1 MNILSIKYSK
11 LCNYDIVYS
20 KNISRPSKTLVDPNV
35 YNLYN
40 LVKLDPYSDLKDE
53 ILIECLNYFND
64 DFILDNNSD
73 NYNCNEDYILVQ
85 NNNLYEIYNF
95 ISSCNLNINTI
106 IHINDIYNYPKIQLI
121 KLLSMI
127 FSDVKISVSNYKNS
141 GLICCT
147 NKIYNINPCKNF
159 NIKDFNIKVDEYI
172 INFFYDYNLRYLK
185 KIIYINNIIQ
195 DKAPDIIYNELYF
208 INNYIKK
215 YINKNTSKCECI
227 DFHIGNFGKY
237 IICKKCFSITLCDH
251 FFERQASDADLNAFL

>member
-159 NIKDFNIKVDEYI
+159 NIKEA
-172 INFFYDYNLRYLK
+172 RCEECSK
-185 KIIYINNIIQ
+185 KHICRFC
-195 DKAPDIIYNELYF
+195 KKNEVPQPWM
-208 INNYIKK
+208 
-215 YINKNTSKCECI
+215 SKC
-227 DFHIGNFGKY
+227 
-237 IICKKCFSITLCDH
+237 KCCWMSSMGL
-251 FFERQASDADLNAFL
+251 AVS